1 MSNIKNGSCLC
12 GEVSFEMDGDFNQF
26 FLCHCK
32 RCKKGTGTAHGANLF
47 STKAKLKWLSG
58 EDKVTNFTLP
68 TTRHVK
74 AFCSICGS
82 ALPSVQMRG
91 RLVVVPAGSLDCDI
105 SIKPDAH
112 IYVSDNA
119 CWEQGIDKVQKYDQ
133 LPS

>member
-1 MSNIKNGSCLC
+1 MSNVKNGSCLC
-12 GEVSFEMDGDFNQF
+12 GEVSFEMDGEFNQF

-47 STKAKLKWLSG
+47 STKAKLKWTSG

-68 TTRHVK
+68 TTRHAK
-74 AFCSICGS
+74 AFCSVCGS

-105 SIKPDAH
+105 SIKPNAH
-112 IYVSDNA
+112 IYVSENA
-119 CWEQGIDKVQKYDQ
+119 CWEQDIDKVQKYNE